1 MYTWSFA
8 YNIDAIRDWLFG
20 QTKDGTPVKND

>member
-8 YNIDAIRDWLFG
+8 YNIDAIREWLSRR
-20 QTKDGTPVKND
+20 KKHKIR